1 MDEPIALERHGQI
14 AVIAL
19 NRPNNGNALDPT
31 ASRELQAAAIRCDAD
46 PDIAAVVLTGR
57 GKLFCGGGDTRF
69 FPTAGADRHRLLTET
84 VISLNGALTRLL
96 RMAKPLVVAV
106 NGPAAG
112 AGLGLAMAGDEVL
125 AAPGA
130 TFSTAYAAIG
140 ISPDVGVSWM
150 LPRLVGLR
158 RAQNLLY
165 SNRRVPAEEA
175 AHIGLISRVVP
186 LETLLED
193 ALAQAA
199 QLARIAPRAF
209 SDTRRLLLQSSGAS
223 LEEHLEDEARAML
236 ENAKRAAGEL

>member
-1 MDEPIALERHGQI
+1 
-14 AVIAL
+14 
-19 NRPNNGNALDPT
+19 
-31 ASRELQAAAIRCDAD
+31 
-46 PDIAAVVLTGR
+46 
-57 GKLFCGGGDTRF
+57 
-69 FPTAGADRHRLLTET
+69 
-84 VISLNGALTRLL
+84 
-96 RMAKPLVVAV
+96 
-106 NGPAAG
+106 
-112 AGLGLAMAGDEVL
+112 
-125 AAPGA
+125 
-130 TFSTAYAAIG
+130 
-140 ISPDVGVSWM
+140 M